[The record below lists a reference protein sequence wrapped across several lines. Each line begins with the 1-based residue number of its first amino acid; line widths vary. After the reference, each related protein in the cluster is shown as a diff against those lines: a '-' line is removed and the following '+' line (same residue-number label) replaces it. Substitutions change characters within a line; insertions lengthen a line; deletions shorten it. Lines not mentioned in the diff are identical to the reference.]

1 MKTSCTRAL
10 KRLGDVLIAAVLIA
24 ALSPVMVLTALLVR
38 IRLGRP
44 VIFAQAR
51 AGRNNETFVVY
62 KFRSMLEASTLGP
75 TTTDSQ
81 RLTPFGRWLRSTSLD
96 ELPQLFGVIKG
107 DMSLVGPRP
116 LLPQYTERYSPDQ
129 RRRLLMR
136 PGMTGLSQVRGR
148 NAAPWDD
155 RLRWDVEYVDSWSL
169 GLDVR
174 ILLLTVKVVFSGSG
188 VSAPGEATVTE
199 FAGSRLPSR

>member
-1 MKTSCTRAL
+1 MKGSPTMAL
-10 KRLGDVLIAAVLIA
+10 KRLADILIAATAIA
-24 ALSPVMVLTALLVR
+24 ALSPVMLFTALLVR
-38 IRLGRP
+38 LRLGSP
-44 VIFAQAR
+44 VIFTQPR

-62 KFRSMLEASTLGP
+62 KFRSMLEPSPLSPA
-75 TTTDSQ
+75 TDTE

-96 ELPQLFGVIKG
+96 ELPQLFCVIKG

-116 LLPQYTERYSPDQ
+116 LLPQYTELYSAEQ
-129 RRRLLMR
+129 RRRLLVR
-136 PGMTGLSQVRGR
+136 PGITGLSQVRGR

-169 GLDVR
+169 RLDVR
-174 ILLLTVKVVFSGSG
+174 ILLLTVKVVFRGSG

-199 FAGSRLPSR
+199 FAGSALPSR

>member
-1 MKTSCTRAL
+1 MKTSFTRAL

-38 IRLGRP
+38 IRLGSP

-129 RRRLLMR
+129 RRRLLER

-148 NAAPWDD
+148 NAATWDD

-174 ILLLTVKVVFSGSG
+174 ILLLTVKVVFSGFG